1 MSNSQAQHVE
11 LKQQP
16 EPSAPPA
23 PEVVI
28 LPADITTTP
37 QPDEDFYNIREVSV
51 RYGGKMNLGDYNSVD
66 IAISATAVVEPGQS
80 MDQVVDYVLASLKKT
95 VQGEAQRL
103 ATKRNARIDQVFA
116 GLPAEGKSSLQ

>member
-1 MSNSQAQHVE
+1 MTTE

-16 EPSAPPA
+16 EPNAPPA
-23 PEVVI
+23 PEVAI
-28 LPADITTTP
+28 LPADMPPAP
-37 QPDEDFYNIREVSV
+37 QVDEDFYNIREVSI

-66 IAISATAVVEPGQS
+66 IAISATAVVEPGQT
-80 MDQVVDYVLASLKKT
+80 MEQVVDHVLASLKKT

-116 GLPAEGKSSLQ
+116 GLPSEIKSNLQ